1 MESSFKNIHIDSIP
15 MVIAIIDEDGNIVY
29 SNKYL
34 LDDKIFSKLKN
45 KDINKYLK
53 DAFNGEDNIT
63 SKLDFVIDDYPM
75 DVTFK
80 KTKLSNGMAA
90 IFINSDPDCDSKTNK
105 FMSNLSHEIRTP
117 LQGIVGMLSL
127 LLDTKMDSEQYN
139 YVDMLKESS
148 YNLMRIVNDILDY
161 SKLESGTMTL
171 KMKKFRIRD
180 CLDSVND
187 IISISAKNKNIK
199 LETKIDPDVPNMI
212 ISDYQRLQQIMINLY
227 YNSIKYTNFKG
238 KIKTTISYEDEYL
251 LVSIEDTG
259 NGINPK
265 YIDSLFSSYKK
276 FFNEDNS
283 VNEGAGLG
291 LSICKELVSLLGG
304 KIWLHKTSKYGTD
317 MRFKIKAKVH
327 LENENTDNFLFM
339 DKKMIG
345 IYDSKS
351 MENRSDLSLF
361 LIDKNSIPIIFTT
374 EQETIFLVERKKF
387 DSIIIDHTLLT
398 KTITNIIDKKIG
410 VENTII
416 LVDNIKELSEDIK
429 NKYPFRNIIPKPVK
443 QSNLLAIYK
452 NIFLTKKPY
461 DIVYQDHHNLDSI
474 KILIDE
480 DVYINQRVIQ
490 DFLIKLGYNN
500 IKIVNNGKE
509 AIEILSIEKFDII
522 FIDIKT
528 PFVSGY
534 EVIKFIR
541 EKIKDN
547 TFCIAIT
554 AVMGDHVSFE
564 KKGFDSV
571 ILKPFTLKNL
581 TDSLE
586 KYFNR

>member
-1 MESSFKNIHIDSIP
+1 
-15 MVIAIIDEDGNIVY
+15 
-29 SNKYL
+29 
-34 LDDKIFSKLKN
+34 
-45 KDINKYLK
+45 
-53 DAFNGEDNIT
+53 
-63 SKLDFVIDDYPM
+63 
-75 DVTFK
+75 
-80 KTKLSNGMAA
+80 
-90 IFINSDPDCDSKTNK
+90 
-105 FMSNLSHEIRTP
+105 
-117 LQGIVGMLSL
+117 
-127 LLDTKMDSEQYN
+127 
-139 YVDMLKESS
+139 
-148 YNLMRIVNDILDY
+148 
-161 SKLESGTMTL
+161 
-171 KMKKFRIRD
+171 
-180 CLDSVND
+180 
-187 IISISAKNKNIK
+187 
-199 LETKIDPDVPNMI
+199 
-212 ISDYQRLQQIMINLY
+212 
-227 YNSIKYTNFKG
+227 
-238 KIKTTISYEDEYL
+238 
-251 LVSIEDTG
+251 
-259 NGINPK
+259 
-265 YIDSLFSSYKK
+265 
-276 FFNEDNS
+276 
-283 VNEGAGLG
+283 
-291 LSICKELVSLLGG
+291 LGG

-461 DIVYQDHHNLDSI
+461 DIIYQDHHNLDSI

-500 IKIVNNGKE
+500 IKIVNNGSASGNTWNIINYGSQE
-509 AIEILSIEKFDII
+509 TLGAVPTQVLS
-522 FIDIKT
+522 T
-528 PFVSGY
+528 NVSGTQNVGFMGV
-534 EVIKFIR
+534 VIQFPNESFDSYNAWNGSEFTVPVTGTYQITHQSLNEHTQELNNWFMATNVQVFRAGIWSNIMGDIR
-541 EKIKDN
+541 SGLNGPDVNNSNIVTISGNFTQGEKIRLIS
-547 TFCIAIT
+547 FCQTTTNNIMKFGSLVIT
-554 AVMGDHVSFE
+554 
-564 KKGFDSV
+564 K
-571 ILKPFTLKNL
+571 L
-581 TDSLE
+581 
-586 KYFNR
+586 